1 MIPSR
6 QGGWRHRKPGM
17 ASATLGCL
25 PWVKPQVA
33 PRRPSGR
40 SLLLALLHEM
50 AVTAVVSMAARAKW
64 QDHAACSGHPKR
76 HEGTQSCN
84 PTP

>member
-1 MIPSR
+1 MRSR
-6 QGGWRHRKPGM
+6 QGVWRHCKPGIT
-17 ASATLGCL
+17 SATLGRL
-25 PWVKPQVA
+25 PRVKPQVA

-64 QDHAACSGHPKR
+64 QDHAACSGQPKR